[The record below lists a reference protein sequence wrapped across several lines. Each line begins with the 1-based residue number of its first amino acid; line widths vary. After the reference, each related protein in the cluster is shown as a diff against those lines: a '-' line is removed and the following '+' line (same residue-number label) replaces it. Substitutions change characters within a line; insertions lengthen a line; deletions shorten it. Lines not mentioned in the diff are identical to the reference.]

1 MLHLAE
7 RERERGDETI
17 CSYGHL
23 NIVFYNV
30 TTIIIIII

>member
-1 MLHLAE
+1 MLHLEE
-7 RERERGDETI
+7 RETI

-30 TTIIIIII
+30 TTIIIIVI